1 MLSNLL
7 CQSVGLASDLR
18 SFALQSTS
26 IFYLTDFLL
35 KMEAD
40 KKAYE
45 KFEKGKA
52 KTTVEAKPK
61 EGVTSERFES
71 KYWWELCV

>member
-1 MLSNLL
+1 
-7 CQSVGLASDLR
+7 
-18 SFALQSTS
+18 
-26 IFYLTDFLL
+26 
-35 KMEAD
+35 MEAD

-71 KYWWELCV
+71 KYWMGIMCVELYSDINYWCLIPPSTICCSYFTL

>member
-1 MLSNLL
+1 LIISFFFGIAAYVKCWTPILISNRNWDLHL
-7 CQSVGLASDLR
+7 CN
-18 SFALQSTS
+18 
-26 IFYLTDFLL
+26 
-35 KMEAD
+35 
-40 KKAYE
+40 KAYE

-71 KYWWELCV
+71 KY

>member
-1 MLSNLL
+1 
-7 CQSVGLASDLR
+7 
-18 SFALQSTS
+18 
-26 IFYLTDFLL
+26 
-35 KMEAD
+35 MEAD

>member
-1 MLSNLL
+1 
-7 CQSVGLASDLR
+7 
-18 SFALQSTS
+18 
-26 IFYLTDFLL
+26 
-35 KMEAD
+35 MEAD

-45 KFEKGKA
+45 KFEKGKT

-71 KYWWELCV
+71 KY